1 MFFFIGDRAGVR
13 SLSQLKTS
21 NQNSDSVALSLQPH
35 QRTTNWRLAT
45 MVPTNLQGLNIV
57 QPQKPHNPNF
67 SDSQDLL
74 SVPSYPDLAAQ
85 LDLWTNLAFESD
97 EPLPRDEENFLS
109 RKKKKDTEDEENL
122 NPAHGVAFHDS
133 HENVVTGTTL
143 PMARNGPTNTN
154 FDLNQF
160 LTGIGI
166 DPYSSPQNAS
176 SKLGGVPSL
185 VQLLSLYPQNAGTNV
200 PSTIHN
206 TTLPPR
212 ATQGSP
218 SQPPAKRARSRSR
231 ASVSTEESPITPIE
245 SSSGEGLDNEFG
257 SVNAISAAEDKRR
270 RNTAASARFRMKK
283 KEREA
288 ALEKKAKDLEG
299 RVNELE
305 RECEGLRRE
314 NGWLKGLVVGVTGA
328 QPVSTGKKRS
338 RAELDAGSVSLSA
351 K

>member
-1 MFFFIGDRAGVR
+1 MSA
-13 SLSQLKTS
+13 
-21 NQNSDSVALSLQPH
+21 P
-35 QRTTNWRLAT
+35 
-45 MVPTNLQGLNIV
+45 P
-57 QPQKPHNPNF
+57 
-67 SDSQDLL
+67 
-74 SVPSYPDLAAQ
+74 YPDLTAQ

-97 EPLPRDEENFLS
+97 EPVIPHDEEKYMS
-109 RKKKKDTEDEENL
+109 RKKRTDAEDEEDL
-122 NPAHGVAFHDS
+122 NPAEGAASHDG

-143 PMARNGPTNTN
+143 PTPSNGAANPAPPPN

-166 DPYSSPQNAS
+166 DPYSSPQNATAQ
-176 SKLGGVPSL
+176 LGGVPSL
-185 VQLLSLYPQNAGTNV
+185 AQLLSLYPQNAGTSF
-200 PSTIHN
+200 PSTLHN

-212 ATQGSP
+212 KTQEPS
-218 SQPPAKRARSRSR
+218 SQPPSKRARSRK
-231 ASVSTEESPITPIE
+231 ASISAEESPITPVE
-245 SSSGEGLDNEFG
+245 SVDGDALDNESG
-257 SVNAISAAEDKRR
+257 SGNGVSAAEDKRR

-328 QPVSTGKKRS
+328 QPASTGKKRS
-338 RAELDAGSVSLSA
+338 RDELDAGSQ
-351 K
+351 